1 VDAAFSKVA
10 DKLRKTDVETVQKFI
25 DLVDG
30 KMLDNMYDVKSWLS
44 PEIKSLTGVSGP
56 LHYKF
61 CKAATKTDGFYKGA
75 QSNSWIPMEYTIL
88 KTIPKNK
95 PKTLAPDYSNID
107 KERQLK
113 QIENIKHMFE
123 NHETWSIWRTF
134 YDNINN
140 KPNTEKTK
148 WILEELPR
156 QTYIEA
162 TNSIT
167 ISEEVDK
174 QINKETVEP
183 KVSWIFIY
191 IA

>member
-1 VDAAFSKVA
+1 
-10 DKLRKTDVETVQKFI
+10 
-25 DLVDG
+25 
-30 KMLDNMYDVKSWLS
+30 
-44 PEIKSLTGVSGP
+44 
-56 LHYKF
+56 
-61 CKAATKTDGFYKGA
+61 
-75 QSNSWIPMEYTIL
+75 
-88 KTIPKNK
+88 
-95 PKTLAPDYSNID
+95 
-107 KERQLK
+107 
-113 QIENIKHMFE
+113 MFE